1 MEAQDRLAVIRVTGS
16 ERLCIVVNDG
26 VEFKRMAVGYESTI
40 RSELRRRGLSPDE
53 IDALI
58 EKGRNEPS

>member
-1 MEAQDRLAVIRVTGS
+1 MATHNELAVVPVPGS

-26 VEFKRMAVGYESTI
+26 REFKRMAVGYESTI
-40 RSELRRRGLSPDE
+40 RAELRRRGLSTDE